1 MAISDAP
8 VPPSAIAMSVTP
20 LIDPPVMVTLSTD
33 WVAIEPK
40 PSELRASVSFST
52 VHLRPL
58 DTIILPSE
66 LAQLD
71 GVTDRIQTQL
81 NAKQGASDDLT
92 DISDLAHS
100 DGNIIVSNGLR

>member
-52 VHLRPL
+52 VHLTPF

-66 LAQLD
+66 WARLVISVRLSEAPCLA
-71 GVTDRIQTQL
+71 
-81 NAKQGASDDLT
+81 
-92 DISDLAHS
+92 
-100 DGNIIVSNGLR
+100 SNWV